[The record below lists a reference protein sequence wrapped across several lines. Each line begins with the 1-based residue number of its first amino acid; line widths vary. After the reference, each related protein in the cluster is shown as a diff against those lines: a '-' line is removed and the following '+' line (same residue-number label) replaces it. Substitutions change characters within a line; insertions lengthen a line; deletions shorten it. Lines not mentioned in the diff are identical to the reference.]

1 MTFPETSLRTFVPS
15 LSFYYF
21 NHTFDIEFDSFL
33 RLSSLF
39 CSGKVIGKSGKVI
52 QEIVDKSGVV
62 RVRIEGDNDKK
73 LPRVEVGRQG
83 AGGDDTASS
92 KEVNGLFGLSPTRQF
107 PAPQLLFFYFFK
119 KKTQTNPSV
128 IPWRFLS
135 CLVIHRF
142 YYTQQAE
149 HLWACTRTYRVFF
162 VMLFL
167 SI

>member
-1 MTFPETSLRTFVPS
+1 MFVPS

-107 PAPQLLFFYFFK
+107 PPPQLLFFK
-119 KKTQTNPSV
+119 KKNQKPKQT
-128 IPWRFLS
+128 L
-135 CLVIHRF
+135 L
-142 YYTQQAE
+142 
-149 HLWACTRTYRVFF
+149 
-162 VMLFL
+162 
-167 SI
+167 